1 MRIPAELLKLIRKNK
16 KFLITGHV
24 NPEGDSIGSCLAL
37 ALGLKKMK
45 KNVYVLSK
53 DPVPDILKFLP
64 CSDLIKNRIP
74 AGNFDVLFL
83 IDCNTM
89 ERTGFENLRAKT
101 TAVIDHH
108 QKPRYKMQDAGCRM
122 RKFRIVNHE
131 SCIMNPDIA
140 WIVPEAAATG
150 ELVYKLLKAL
160 NIPIDKKISTNLFT
174 AVFTDTGGFRYSNT
188 TPESMK
194 IVCELIKAGANP
206 WDVTKEVYENIS
218 FNRLRLLTMSLST
231 LEKRDDIGWMTVTRR
246 MLENT
251 NTSAQD
257 TESFVDYPRKV
268 KGIEA
273 AVLFREKNNT
283 LYKISLRSKGKVNVA
298 NIARIFGGGGHASAA
313 GCEINGSLSDVKRK
327 IFKAVRNAI
336 KAQGSKLKTIT
347 FRP

>member
-1 MRIPAELLKLIRKNK
+1 MRIPAELLKLIRENN

-45 KNVYVLSK
+45 KKVCVLSK
-53 DPVPDILKFLP
+53 DPVPDMLKFLP
-64 CSDLIKNRIP
+64 CSDLIKNRMP

-89 ERTGFENLRAKT
+89 KRTGFENLRAKT

-108 QKPRYKMQDAGCRM
+108 MAKKE
-122 RKFRIVNHE
+122 HLH
-131 SCIMNPDIA
+131 DIA
-140 WIVPEAAATG
+140 WIVPEAAAAG

-160 NIPIDKKISTNLFT
+160 NIPIDKKISINLFT

-194 IVCELIKAGANP
+194 ISCELIKAGAKP

-218 FNRLRLLTMSLST
+218 FDRMRLLTMSLST
-231 LEKRDDIGWMTVTRR
+231 LEKRDDIGWMTATRR

-257 TESFVDYPRKV
+257 TESFVNYPRKI
-268 KGIEA
+268 KGIEV
-273 AVLFREKNNT
+273 AVFFRENNKN

-298 NIARIFGGGGHASAA
+298 DIAKMFGGGGHASAA
-313 GCEINGSLSDVKRK
+313 GCEINGSLPDVERK
-327 IFKAVRNAI
+327 IFKAARNAI
-336 KAQGSKLKTIT
+336 KTQGSK
-347 FRP
+347 

>member
-1 MRIPAELLKLIRKNK
+1 MRIPADLLKLIRENK

-45 KNVYVLSK
+45 KNVCVLSK

-108 QKPRYKMQDAGCRM
+108 LA
-122 RKFRIVNHE
+122 RKEHLR
-131 SCIMNPDIA
+131 DIG
-140 WIVPEAAATG
+140 WIVPEAAAAG

-194 IVCELIKAGANP
+194 ISCELIKAGANP

-231 LEKRDDIGWMTVTRR
+231 LEKRDDIGWMTATRR

-257 TESFVDYPRKV
+257 TESFVDYPRKI

-273 AVLFREKNNT
+273 AVFFRENNKN

-298 NIARIFGGGGHASAA
+298 NIAKTFGGGGHASAA
-313 GCEINGSLSDVKRK
+313 GCEINGSLSDVKQK
-327 IFKAVRNAI
+327 ILKAI
-336 KAQGSKLKTIT
+336 KNETKGLKPKVRT
-347 FRP
+347 

>member
-45 KNVYVLSK
+45 KTVCVLSK

-83 IDCNTM
+83 VDCNTI

-101 TAVIDHH
+101 TAIIDHH
-108 QKPRYKMQDAGCRM
+108 LT
-122 RKFRIVNHE
+122 RKKHLR
-131 SCIMNPDIA
+131 DIA
-140 WIVPEAAATG
+140 WIVPEAAAAG

-160 NIPIDKKISTNLFT
+160 NIPIDKKISTNIFT

-188 TPESMK
+188 TPDSMK
-194 IVCELIKAGANP
+194 IACELIKAGTNP

-231 LEKRDDIGWMTVTRR
+231 LEKRDDIVWMTVTRR
-246 MLENT
+246 MLKNT

-268 KGIEA
+268 KGIEV

-283 LYKISLRSKGKVNVA
+283 LYKASLRSKGKVNVA
-298 NIARIFGGGGHASAA
+298 NIARIFGGGGHARAA
-313 GCEINGSLSDVKRK
+313 GCEINGSLSDAKQK
-327 IFKAVRNAI
+327 ILKAVRNEI
-336 KAQGSKLKTIT
+336 KAQN
-347 FRP
+347 